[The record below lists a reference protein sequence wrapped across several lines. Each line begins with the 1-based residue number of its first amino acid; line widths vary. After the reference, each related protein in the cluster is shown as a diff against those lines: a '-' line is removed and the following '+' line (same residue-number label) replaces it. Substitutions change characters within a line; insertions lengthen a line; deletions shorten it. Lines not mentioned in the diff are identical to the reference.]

1 MRTYHALPHPP
12 LDTPCNLAI
21 GNFDGVHRGHQALL
35 RAMID
40 DARRH
45 GRLAGVLTFDPHP
58 SALLRPDR
66 VHSYLTTVP
75 ERLEVFA
82 GLPLDFAVAY
92 PFSLETARTP
102 AAAFIAHVQH
112 SIQMAALWVG
122 PDFALGRNREG
133 DVPALRAIGQDL
145 GYTVH
150 TIEPHLLDGEE
161 VRSGRIRSYL
171 LEGDV
176 QAAARQLGRPYQV
189 TGRVVAGAQRGRTIG
204 FPTANLAVPDERLL
218 PANGVYAT
226 WAHLDDDPVMRSQ
239 RLAGV
244 TNVGV
249 RPSFDNGQRTVET
262 HLLDFDGDLYGRPLT
277 LQFAARLRPEQRFP
291 SVEALSAQIRLDAAA
306 ARRLLM
312 GEERN
317 PQPGMRTP

>member
-1 MRTYHALPHPP
+1 MRTYHALPNPP
-12 LDTPCNLAI
+12 LTAPCNLAI

-45 GRLAGVLTFDPHP
+45 GRQAGLLTFDPHP
-58 SALLRPDR
+58 SALLRPER

-75 ERLEVFA
+75 ERLEVLA

-102 AAAFIAHVQH
+102 AAEFIGRVRQAV
-112 SIQMAALWVG
+112 QMAALWVG

-133 DVPALRAIGQDL
+133 DVPALRAIGLGL

-150 TIEPHLLDGEE
+150 TIEPHLLNGEE
-161 VRSGRIRSYL
+161 VRSGRIRAYL

-176 QAAARQLGRPYQV
+176 EGAARQLGRPYQV
-189 TGRVVAGAQRGRTIG
+189 TGIVVAGAQRGRTIG

-226 WAHLDDDPVMRSQ
+226 WAHLDDDPVMRGQ
-239 RLAGV
+239 RLASV

-262 HLLDFDGDLYGRPLT
+262 HLLDFDGNLYGRPLT

-291 SVEALSAQIRLDAAA
+291 NVAALTAQIRLDVTAG
-306 ARRLLM
+306 RRLLVDDDA
-312 GEERN
+312 
-317 PQPGMRTP
+317 

>member
-1 MRTYHALPHPP
+1 MRTYHALPNPP
-12 LDTPCNLAI
+12 LNMPCNLAI

-40 DARRH
+40 DARRY
-45 GRLAGVLTFDPHP
+45 GRQAGLLTFDPHP
-58 SALLRPDR
+58 AALLRPDR

-75 ERLEVFA
+75 ERLEVFG

-92 PFSLETARTP
+92 PFTLETARTP
-102 AAAFIAHVQH
+102 AAGFMALVQQAV
-112 SIQMAALWVG
+112 QMAALWVG

-133 DVPALRAIGQDL
+133 DVPALRAIGREL

-176 QAAARQLGRPYQV
+176 QAAAQQLGRLYQV

-226 WAHLDDDPVMRSQ
+226 WARLDDDPLMRGQ
-239 RLAGV
+239 RLASV

-262 HLLDFDGDLYGRPLT
+262 HLLAFDGNLYGRPLT
-277 LQFAARLRPEQRFP
+277 LQFAARLRPEQRFS
-291 SVEALSAQIRLDAAA
+291 SVEALTAQIGRDVAA
-306 ARRLLM
+306 ARRLLVDDDA
-312 GEERN
+312 
-317 PQPGMRTP
+317 